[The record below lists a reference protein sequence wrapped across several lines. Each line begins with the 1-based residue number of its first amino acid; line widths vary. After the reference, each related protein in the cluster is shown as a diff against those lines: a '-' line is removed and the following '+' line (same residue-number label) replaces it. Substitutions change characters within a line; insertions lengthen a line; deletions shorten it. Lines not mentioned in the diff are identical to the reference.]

1 MSTVPDQVLPD
12 PTSSGAL
19 TNHAHIELYP
29 SATGSTTNM
38 GWMVEIDQNLTG
50 TFLPAVTGTNLTFT
64 NNTIPLSFAAYSV
77 AGLITPLPVGPL
89 QAVHQQLSS
98 TNLVIGAFDQV
109 VVTGD
114 YMNLSN
120 VVLTPTTPGLVY
132 TSSDTNVVTVSS
144 AGFLAGG
151 RHRPGDGHF
160 DIVRPCRPVTPFR

>member
-1 MSTVPDQVLPD
+1 MAGPVINLGAGGFEGVTAAKLGVLVRLGTGASQLYVNGAGPVLPN

-38 GWMVEIDQNLTG
+38 GWLVEIDQNLTG

-77 AGLITPLPVGPL
+77 TGLITPLPVGPL
-89 QAVHQQLSS
+89 LAFHQQLSS
-98 TNLVIGAFDQV
+98 TNLVVGAFDQV

-114 YMNLSN
+114 YLNMSN
-120 VVLTPTTPGLVY
+120 VVLTPTTPGLV
-132 TSSDTNVVTVSS
+132 TLP
-144 AGFLAGG
+144 AIPML
-151 RHRPGDGHF
+151 
-160 DIVRPCRPVTPFR
+160 